1 MLSTTCVIHVLAT
14 VSLSLQSSI
23 LNVVLGELKQVP
35 EHSLSGKAIPPAD
48 MRIAHGL
55 RLAYCAQRPWI
66 LASSVRSNITL
77 AGSHTVSARDEDY
90 KHPSFVDED
99 LYRIAVESCCIVAD
113 MEQWP
118 DYDDTEIGERG
129 ISISGGQKAR
139 ISLARAVYSDAD
151 CK

>member
-1 MLSTTCVIHVLAT
+1 VGA
-14 VSLSLQSSI
+14 
-23 LNVVLGELKQVP
+23 K
-35 EHSLSGKAIPPAD
+35 
-48 MRIAHGL
+48 
-55 RLAYCAQRPWI
+55 
-66 LASSVRSNITL
+66 
-77 AGSHTVSARDEDY
+77 DEDY

-99 LYRIAVESCCIVAD
+99 LYRIAVESCRIVAD